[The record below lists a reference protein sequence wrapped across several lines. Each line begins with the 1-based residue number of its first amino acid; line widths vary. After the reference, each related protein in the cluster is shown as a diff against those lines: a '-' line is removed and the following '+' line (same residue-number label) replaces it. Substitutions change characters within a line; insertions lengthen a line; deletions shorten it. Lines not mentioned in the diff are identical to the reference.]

1 MRLEEILQA
10 SEGQQVGVLM
20 NKTEDL
26 DLFTSCFHD
35 TNIMLTSYLHL
46 RLGEFVTYRLG
57 DVVNA
62 PTKVVQEDVLILAD
76 FNLLVCCN
84 NQS

>member
-1 MRLEEILQA
+1 MMLRLEEILQA
-10 SEGQQVGVLM
+10 SEGQRMGVLM

-26 DLFTSCFHD
+26 DLFTSCLHD
-35 TNIMLTSYLHL
+35 IYIVLTSYLHL
-46 RLGEFVTYRLG
+46 GLG

-62 PTKVVQEDVLILAD
+62 SSKVVQEDVLTLAD
-76 FNLLVCCN
+76 FHLPVCCN